1 MIRRLPPALLLAV
14 PLAAHN
20 YPLTHGTLQAA
31 PGGLRLTLRLTL
43 HHFHPA
49 LEAHLRRHVVVKDG
63 ATYEAA
69 DLAAYFKGRLELLD
83 GDAVIP
89 FEVVSQTLELKDVV
103 VVLEA
108 ATDHPERLKLRHT
121 VMFEVSPKQK
131 NLVTVEGLGPRRG
144 LQFDAKS
151 PVQAL
156 APPPAMPG
164 ERP

>member
-1 MIRRLPPALLLAV
+1 MIRRLVPALLVAL
-14 PLAAHN
+14 PIAAHN

-49 LEAHLRRHVVVKDG
+49 LEAHLRRHVLVKDG

-69 DLAAYFKGRLELLD
+69 DLASYFNGRLELLD
-83 GDAVIP
+83 GDTVIP
-89 FEVVSQTLELKDVV
+89 FEVVSQTMELKDVV

-108 ATDHPERLKLRHT
+108 PTDHPERLKLRHT

-131 NLVTVEGLGPRRG
+131 NLITVEGLGTRRG
-144 LQFDAKS
+144 LVFEAKT
-151 PVQAL
+151 PLLPLV
-156 APPPAMPG
+156 P
-164 ERP
+164 

>member
-1 MIRRLPPALLLAV
+1 MTLQRLLPALLVAL

-49 LEAHLRRHVVVKDG
+49 LEAHLRRHVLVKDG

-69 DLAAYFKGRLELLD
+69 DLASYFKGRLELLD
-83 GDAVIP
+83 GDAVMP
-89 FEVVSQTLELKDVV
+89 FEVVSQTMELKDVV

-108 ATDHPERLKLRHT
+108 PTDHPERLKLRHT

-131 NLVTVEGLGPRRG
+131 NLLTVEGLGPRRG
-144 LQFDAKS
+144 LVFDAKA
-151 PVQAL
+151 PLLPL
-156 APPPAMPG
+156 AP
-164 ERP
+164 